1 MKRTIRER
9 ILNPKPNS
17 KVAAAIE
24 FGIDL
29 TLNIRKLKISPEQR
43 ILENFQSAEQFE
55 ILRQAMKQTL
65 QKNRVKRND

>member
-29 TLNIRKLKISPEQR
+29 TLLIRLIDLTPQERLQELQSTMRSFDMLREEAKKSRMKLYGR
-43 ILENFQSAEQFE
+43 A
-55 ILRQAMKQTL
+55 
-65 QKNRVKRND
+65 